1 MGESTKE
8 QLFTHLARVGKAL
21 GNGKRLELIDLLAQG
36 PRSVAELAEAARAGV
51 TTTSAHLQVLK
62 HAGLVRTTRAGTTI
76 FYDLAG
82 DDIAALYAHLRDV
95 AATRVADVAP
105 AAQDYLGPTDTE
117 HISREELLTRVAHGD
132 AVVVDVRPGSEFAA
146 GHIPGAVSIPL
157 DELVERL
164 DELPHDLEIVAY
176 CRGAFCVFSHD
187 AVRLLRARGHRAR
200 RLEDGILE
208 WRLAGEPVVNAAAS

>member
-8 QLFTHLARVGKAL
+8 RLFTHLARVGKAL

-36 PRSVAELAEAARAGV
+36 PRSVAELAEAAQAGL

-82 DDIAALYAHLRDV
+82 DDVAELYARLRDV

-105 AAQDYLGPTDTE
+105 VARDYLGPADTE
-117 HISREELLTRVAHGD
+117 QVSREELLDRVHQGD

-157 DELVERL
+157 DELAERL
-164 DELPHDLEIVAY
+164 DELPPELEVVAY
-176 CRGAFCVFSHD
+176 CRGAFCVFSHE
-187 AVRLLRARGHRAR
+187 AVRLLRARGRRAR

-208 WRLAGEPVVNAAAS
+208 WRLAGEPVVTAAAS